1 MPWRIFRI
9 LAGFAA
15 ASLVAGVIQVLL
27 VVDAETAFATRD
39 GAAANGLLVLMA
51 SAQTACFAAPFAL
64 AGIALSERMKLRHWG
79 LFGLG
84 GGLIGL
90 AAYAMAIGWAGGP
103 ASAFPLIALVTAG
116 AAGGC
121 VYRLVA
127 GGPRSQP

>member
-1 MPWRIFRI
+1 MPTFLTDN
-9 LAGFAA
+9 LAFLQYPFMQRALIASFA
-15 ASLVAGVIQVLL
+15 I
-27 VVDAETAFATRD
+27 
-39 GAAANGLLVLMA
+39 GLLCAVVGVYVTLRSLSFFSDA
-51 SAQTACFAAPFAL
+51 ISHAAL

>member
-15 ASLVAGVIQVLL
+15 ASLVAAVIQVLF
-27 VVDAETAFATRD
+27 VVDAATVFATRD
-39 GAAANGLLVLMA
+39 GAAASGLLVMMA
-51 SAQTACFAAPFAL
+51 SAQTACFAAPFSL
-64 AGIALSERMKLRHWG
+64 AGIALSERMALRHLA

-90 AAYAMAIGWAGGP
+90 AGYVTAIGWAGGP
-103 ASAFPLIALVTAG
+103 ASAFPLVALVTAG
-116 AAGGC
+116 AAGGF

-127 GGPRSQP
+127 GEPGWRP